1 MNSVLAAHEEFEQ
14 YHLMC
19 GRTITPHWV
28 AELIVFS
35 NSQPKEKSPILE
47 RMGLKNMPAIT

>member
-14 YHLMC
+14 YHQMC